1 MNKAMKTLIIIT
13 SCSVTVA
20 FIPYAACTW
29 TCPSVFFLFSCYI
42 YLIPAFQ
49 CFLFLFAVWKYLN
62 HCCNWFL
69 LPSATTYS
77 RCLFVF
83 VKKVLTGFFFV
94 FMFRV
99 LLPYFMTVGPLG
111 WEDVLPCASLSLPS
125 LFCTHLLGHPK
136 CFSSSLEISLTH
148 NRCGARWGERA
159 WKKNTSLSTAVQ
171 CLSPSNSMSMCWCRG
186 EV

>member
-1 MNKAMKTLIIIT
+1 MDMSKCLLFIFMLHLSHSCFPVFSIFICSMKILK
-13 SCSVTVA
+13 SLLQFV
-20 FIPYAACTW
+20 FIAQCDHLFQ
-29 TCPSVFFLFSCYI
+29 VFI
-42 YLIPAFQ
+42 YLCEKGSYWI
-49 CFLFLFAVWKYLN
+49 
-62 HCCNWFL
+62 
-69 LPSATTYS
+69 
-77 RCLFVF
+77 
-83 VKKVLTGFFFV
+83 FFV
-94 FMFRV
+94 FMFRM

-136 CFSSSLEISLTH
+136 CFSSSLKISLTH

-186 EV
+186 GV